1 MSETR
6 RRLSIG
12 GRATILFVAVV
23 AAALLSSLNPYGT
36 SGIGPLMSPDEEG
49 ERSFIFGVG
58 GENYRDGAAG
68 SARNLR
74 RDRQHGSTNQKKK
87 KSLVK
92 YKEGSGEHLIR
103 SWRRKRASS
112 STVRDFKRGSVAL
125 IEIDEEEENDILYD
139 LEEDDDVEFVE
150 EVRLL
155 H

>member
-49 ERSFIFGVG
+49 EVGVG

>member
-49 ERSFIFGVG
+49 EVGVG

-87 KSLVK
+87 KLLVK

>member
-23 AAALLSSLNPYGT
+23 AAALLSSLNHYGA

-49 ERSFIFGVG
+49 EVGVG

-87 KSLVK
+87 KLLVK